1 MNKRELSAAIAKETG
16 LSERASASALKATLE
31 IIVKTVSKGDAVSL
45 VGFGSFSRKR
55 RGPRIGRNPQTGEL
69 VKIQP
74 TNAVK
79 FTVGGPFKE
88 AVNKRK

>member
-1 MNKRELSAAIAKETG
+1 MNKRELSAEIAKETG
-16 LSERASASALKATLE
+16 LSERSAASALKAALE

-55 RGPRIGRNPQTGEL
+55 RGARTGRNPQTGEL
-69 VKIQP
+69 VKIEP

-79 FTVGGPFKE
+79 FTVGAPFK
-88 AVNKRK
+88 ASVNKCK

>member
-16 LSERASASALKATLE
+16 LSERSASTALKAALE
-31 IIVKTVSKGDAVSL
+31 IIVKTVSEGDSISL

-55 RGPRIGRNPQTGEL
+55 RGARTGRNPVTGEL

-74 TNAVK
+74 TNFVK
-79 FTVGGPFKE
+79 FTPGGPFKA
-88 AVNKRK
+88 AVKKSK

>member
-16 LSERASASALKATLE
+16 LSARSASVAVKAALE
-31 IIVKTVSKGDAVSL
+31 IIVKTVSKGEVISL

-55 RGPRIGRNPQTGEL
+55 REARTGRNPQTGEL

-79 FTVGGPFKE
+79 FTVGAPFKA

>member
-1 MNKRELSAAIAKETG
+1 MNKRELSAAIDKETG
-16 LSERASASALKATLE
+16 LSERSASAAVKAALE
-31 IIVKTVSKGDAVSL
+31 IIVKTVSKGEAISL

-55 RGPRIGRNPQTGEL
+55 REARTGRNPQTGEL
-69 VKIQP
+69 VRIQP

-79 FTVGGPFKE
+79 FTVGAPFKA

>member
-1 MNKRELSAAIAKETG
+1 MHKKELSAAIAKKTG
-16 LSERASASALKATLE
+16 LSERSASSALNAALE
-31 IIVKTVSKGDAVSL
+31 IIAKTVSQGESVSF

-55 RGPRIGRNPQTGEL
+55 RGARTGRNPQTGEL

-74 TNAVK
+74 TNFVK
-79 FTVGGPFKE
+79 FTVGAPFKA

>member
-16 LSERASASALKATLE
+16 LSERSASAAVKAALE
-31 IIVKTVSKGDAVSL
+31 IIVKTVSKGEVISL

-55 RGPRIGRNPQTGEL
+55 REARTGRNPQTGEL

-79 FTVGGPFKE
+79 FTVGAPFKA